1 MVVNLNPQ
9 NSSLE
14 KPMHTGRKMTAVNG
28 VDGAAIAR
36 VLVAVDG
43 SEYAK
48 KAINVAVMICKAVDA
63 ELIAFH
69 AIPVPRYSFAA
80 ESGGTYPFPLTQY
93 FASARKEA
101 QGLVDDAVAL
111 AKKSGITAAG
121 LVADPAYSIV
131 EAIVQAASS
140 HNIDLIV
147 IGSRGL
153 GGFKKLLI
161 GSVSAAVVNHAH
173 CSVLVV
179 R

>member
-1 MVVNLNPQ
+1 MTTP
-9 NSSLE
+9 
-14 KPMHTGRKMTAVNG
+14 HGR
-28 VDGAAIAR
+28 DRAAITR

-43 SEYAK
+43 SEDAK
-48 KAINVAVMICKAVDA
+48 KAMNVATTLCKAVDA

-69 AIPVPRYSFAA
+69 AIPVPRYSFMT
-80 ESGGTYPFPLTQY
+80 ESGGMYPIPLAQY

-111 AKKSGITAAG
+111 ANKSGITATG
-121 LVADPAYSIV
+121 LVADPTYSIV
-131 EAIVQAASS
+131 ESILQASSS

-147 IGSRGL
+147 VGSRGL
-153 GGFKKLLI
+153 SGFKKLLI

>member
-1 MVVNLNPQ
+1 M
-9 NSSLE
+9 STE
-14 KPMHTGRKMTAVNG
+14 TKMTTPNG
-28 VDGAAIAR
+28 KDGEAITR

-48 KAINVAVMICKAVDA
+48 KAINAAVTLCKAVDA
-63 ELIAFH
+63 EMIAFH
-69 AIPVPRYSFAA
+69 AIPVPRYSFTA
-80 ESGGTYPFPLTQY
+80 ESGGMYPFPLTQY

-101 QGLVDDAVAL
+101 QGLVDDAVAI
-111 AKKSGITAAG
+111 AKKSGITATG
-121 LVADPAYSIV
+121 LVADPACSIV

-147 IGSRGL
+147 VGSRGL

>member
-1 MVVNLNPQ
+1 M
-9 NSSLE
+9 STE
-14 KPMHTGRKMTAVNG
+14 TKMTTPNG
-28 VDGAAIAR
+28 IDGAAITR
-36 VLVAVDG
+36 ILVAVDG

-48 KAINVAVMICKAVDA
+48 KAINAAVMLCKAVGA

-69 AIPVPRYSFAA
+69 AIPVPRYSFTA
-80 ESGGTYPFPLTQY
+80 ESGGMYPFPLAQY

-111 AKKSGITAAG
+111 AKKSGITATG
-121 LVADPAYSIV
+121 LVADPTYSIV
-131 EAIVQAASS
+131 EAILQAASS

-147 IGSRGL
+147 VGSRGL
-153 GGFKKLLI
+153 SGFKKLLV

>member
-1 MVVNLNPQ
+1 M
-9 NSSLE
+9 STE
-14 KPMHTGRKMTAVNG
+14 TKMTTPNG
-28 VDGAAIAR
+28 RDGEAITR

-43 SEYAK
+43 SEHAK
-48 KAINVAVMICKAVDA
+48 KAIDAAVTLCKAVDA

-69 AIPVPRYSFAA
+69 AISVPRYSFTA
-80 ESGGTYPFPLTQY
+80 ESGGMHPFPLTQY

-111 AKKSGITAAG
+111 AKKSGITATG

-140 HNIDLIV
+140 QNIDLIV
-147 IGSRGL
+147 VGSRGL

>member
-1 MVVNLNPQ
+1 M
-9 NSSLE
+9 
-14 KPMHTGRKMTAVNG
+14 
-28 VDGAAIAR
+28 
-36 VLVAVDG
+36 
-43 SEYAK
+43 
-48 KAINVAVMICKAVDA
+48 
-63 ELIAFH
+63 
-69 AIPVPRYSFAA
+69 
-80 ESGGTYPFPLTQY
+80 YPFPLTQY

-147 IGSRGL
+147 VGSRGL